1 MRVSIYIFGIG
12 ILLSQFYFL
21 KSGLPQPAHFLLILP
36 FVFYLSRER
45 AFTLWSRLEA
55 APLFLV
61 VLFFYSLFVNL
72 SYGLYFQS
80 FEFLFPIVHLFYGL
94 SVYFVL
100 QNLLTC
106 RTGQVEKINLFLFAG
121 LAVLF
126 FMALAGFGNYRFFP
140 RYNAFFNDPN
150 QMAFWAL
157 CVGSM
162 LLAQRTVSDVTKG
175 FVFLFLFYVILQS
188 ASRSGLVGF
197 SILFFGFVVG
207 YARNVILLSNSK
219 KLFGAL
225 LGASVVLI
233 LGYIFVR
240 DNVEAMTF
248 VGSRL
253 DQVDIQ
259 SQADIRGYTRFFEFP
274 EFLFLGA
281 GQGAEYRFN
290 DAGTEIHSTWAALLF
305 YYGLPGIFL
314 MLEFIRRV
322 AKGLSFP
329 QKLIFAAPLLY
340 SFSTLGYRTPIFWVF
355 LAFFFCLT
363 ILQNEKAK
371 AASEFE
377 AVG

>member
-1 MRVSIYIFGIG
+1 MRISIYIFGVG
-12 ILLSQFYFL
+12 LLFSQFYFL

-45 AFTLWSRLEA
+45 AFTLWSRLEV
-55 APLFLV
+55 APFFLV

-72 SYGLYFQS
+72 SYGLYLQS
-80 FEFLFPIVHLFYGL
+80 IEFLFPIVHFFYGL
-94 SVYFVL
+94 TVYFVL
-100 QNLLTC
+100 QNLLVY
-106 RTGQVEKINLFLFAG
+106 RAGQLEKINFFLFAG

-126 FMALAGFGNYRFFP
+126 CMALAGFGNYRFFP

-157 CVGSM
+157 CVGAM
-162 LLAQRTVSDVTKG
+162 LLAQRNVSDVTKG

-197 SILFFGFVVG
+197 SILFFGFAVG
-207 YARNVILLSNSK
+207 YARNIILLSSSK
-219 KLFGAL
+219 KLFGVF
-225 LGASVVLI
+225 LGASIVLI
-233 LGYIFVR
+233 LGYVFVK

-259 SQADIRGYTRFFEFP
+259 AQADIRGYTRFYDFP
-274 EFLFLGA
+274 EFLFFGA

-305 YYGLPGIFL
+305 YYGLPGILL

-322 AKGLSFP
+322 AKGLSFS
-329 QKLIFAAPLLY
+329 QKMIFASPLLY

-363 ILQNEKAK
+363 ILQSEKAK
-371 AASEFE
+371 VASEFQAE
-377 AVG
+377 G